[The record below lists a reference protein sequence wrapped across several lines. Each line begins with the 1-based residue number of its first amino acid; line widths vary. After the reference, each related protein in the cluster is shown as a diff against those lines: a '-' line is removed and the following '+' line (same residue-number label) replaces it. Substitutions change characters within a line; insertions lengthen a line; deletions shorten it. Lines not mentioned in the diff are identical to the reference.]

1 MCVWVCV
8 CALHYFYF
16 TFGAGYLL
24 GLQLHV
30 LYIFIKLAPLWLHV
44 DNPFGL
50 FHISLAL
57 RVTRSLHPPSYPL
70 LSSVSVLFSMPRAL
84 FGLLHVLSPSRVG
97 GCRAKA
103 KFTGVGHKCH

>member
-1 MCVWVCV
+1 MCAYVCV
-8 CALHYFYF
+8 CVCVCVLHYFYF

-24 GLQLHV
+24 DLQLHV

-57 RVTRSLHPPSYPL
+57 RATPSPSLSLSYP
-70 LSSVSVLFSMPRAL
+70 FTQ
-84 FGLLHVLSPSRVG
+84 FGFRV
-97 GCRAKA
+97 
-103 KFTGVGHKCH
+103 V